1 MKKLSTSKTFS
12 LPTDVLF
19 KLLSE
24 AEKHNVTPSFILTEI
39 LCRAFQLDIEEHL
52 KGKNRRFNAA
62 SSSEMVRKLVVQ
74 SAPMTMPASY
84 EELKAAVKSRAGQLP
99 TFFKMSLMSPDA
111 QWSDGSRVYNNET
124 GFDGCGSDPI
134 ALVAALYSQGV
145 TIEPE
150 VMALAKLNSPERS

>member
-1 MKKLSTSKTFS
+1 MKKSSTAKSFS

-19 KLLSE
+19 KLLAE
-24 AEKHNVTPSFILTEI
+24 ADKQNVTPSFMLTEY
-39 LCRAFQLDIEEHL
+39 LCRIFQLDAEVYL
-52 KGKNRRFNAA
+52 KRKSRRLSTS
-62 SSSEMVRKLVVQ
+62 SSSEMVSKLVVQ